1 MTQLGINLPTLVAYL
16 LNFVVLLGVLY
27 AFAYKPLLKAM
38 DQRSERIRESLEAAD
53 KARDEA
59 ANAQTAV
66 EEQLTEAR
74 REGQRLLD
82 QARETANRF
91 REEEMDK
98 ARGDAENFV
107 ERARVEI
114 QQELSLI
121 HI

>member
-59 ANAQTAV
+59 AIDRSS
-66 EEQLTEAR
+66 ER
-74 REGQRLLD
+74 RSTFVRSGQG
-82 QARETANRF
+82 NC
-91 REEEMDK
+91 
-98 ARGDAENFV
+98 
-107 ERARVEI
+107 
-114 QQELSLI
+114 
-121 HI
+121 